1 MEKWQRPK
9 INKGIFILE
18 DPYTLPAFQPFQ
30 KKD

>member
-18 DPYTLPAFQPFQ
+18 DPYTLP
-30 KKD
+30 